1 MNSQPPVLSLLVQ
14 QQEHLDVLL
23 LLLKDELNAI
33 SNRDVTALEQNSA
46 EKLKCLELVQQTD
59 QAVASHPELAL
70 LKTEPELVERV
81 RRVDA
86 TLQQC
91 KEQNEINRQTLEQS
105 QLVIE
110 RFKHELL
117 QQRGKAGLTYNSRGK
132 PALDSVG
139 KGIKA

>member
-1 MNSQPPVLSLLVQ
+1 MNSQPPVLSLLIQ
-14 QQEHLDVLL
+14 QQEHLNVLL

-33 SNRDVTALEQNSA
+33 SNRDVTALEQNSEA
-46 EKLKCLELVQQTD
+46 KLKCLEQVQQTD
-59 QAVASHPELAL
+59 QAVASHPDLPQ
-70 LKTEPELVERV
+70 LKTVPELVTLV
-81 RRVDA
+81 QQVDA

-91 KEQNEINRQTLEQS
+91 KEQNEVNRLTLEQS